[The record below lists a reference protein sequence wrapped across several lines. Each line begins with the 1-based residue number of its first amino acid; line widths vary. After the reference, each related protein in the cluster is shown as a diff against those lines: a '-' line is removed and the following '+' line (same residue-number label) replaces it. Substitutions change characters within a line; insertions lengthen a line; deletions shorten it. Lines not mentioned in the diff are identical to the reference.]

1 MKEYRKA
8 KGVKEQYNSL
18 EELRAAWGCK
28 ELGKRRTKDE
38 NKLQAQREAFC
49 ARHKCEACGQSMS
62 YVGAG
67 VMACKSPTC
76 KGIKVE
82 RTGKDGV
89 TITTYEV
96 SYDLL
101 DALGTE
107 IAENIFD

>member
-18 EELRAAWGCK
+18 EELRAAWGIRPIK
-28 ELGKRRTKDE
+28 KRTSDE
-38 NKLQAQREAFC
+38 NKLQAQRQAFC
-49 ARHKCEACGQSMS
+49 GKHCCKACGELMS

-67 VMACKSPTC
+67 AMACTNPSC
-76 KGIKVE
+76 KGLKNE
-82 RTGKDGV
+82 RTLADGTKV
-89 TITTYEV
+89 VTYEV

-101 DALGTE
+101 DTLGTE

>member
-8 KGVKEQYNSL
+8 KGVKEQYDSL
-18 EELRAAWGCK
+18 QALREAWGCK

-38 NKLQAQREAFC
+38 EKLQAQRQAFC
-49 ARHKCEACGQSMS
+49 ERHKCSACGFPMM

-67 VMACKSPTC
+67 AMACKNPSC
-76 KGIKVE
+76 RGVKVE
-82 RTGKDGV
+82 RTGKDGT

-101 DALGTE
+101 DDLGRE
-107 IAENIFD
+107 IAENLFD

>member
-18 EELRAAWGCK
+18 EELRTAWGCK
-28 ELGKRRTKDE
+28 TIVKRTSDT

-49 ARHKCEACGQSMS
+49 GKHKCKACGQPMS
-62 YVGAG
+62 YVGG
-67 VMACKSPTC
+67 NQMACQNPNC

-82 RTGKDGV
+82 RTLKDGTV
-89 TITTYEV
+89 ITSYEV

-101 DALGTE
+101 DELGTE
-107 IAENIFD
+107 IAGNIFD

>member
-1 MKEYRKA
+1 MEYRKA

-38 NKLQAQREAFC
+38 EKLNAQRQAFC
-49 ARHKCEACGQSMS
+49 DRHKCTACGQPMA
-62 YVGAG
+62 YAGAG
-67 VMACKSPTC
+67 AMVCKNPSC
-76 KGIKVE
+76 KGIRVE

-89 TITTYEV
+89 TITTYDV